1 MAGILGKRRF
11 HAFLSHAHVDKGRA
25 DELVEWLRDVSGAPV
40 WYDAVNLPPGAT
52 IAEALP
58 AAIEGSRSLILLLS
72 KESVTRGWVQL
83 EYGAAIN
90 HQTRHPAFRII
101 PVRLDDVNPP
111 GFLQNYS
118 NIVLDPEGLDS
129 TSAAGIL
136 KGLYQ
141 PATSIDPANGRNV
154 YVSRGWHLDDGTL
167 AEVVCVA
174 LEEAGLQLIGDAED
188 QLSWIEGRVA
198 GILEGCGAFAAVLP
212 YRAQSLHARLNEA
225 RPQSS
230 VVLVDCCFSG
240 AFVHGGL
247 RSRAARRPVDVE
259 GLVRDPP
266 PGKARAVL
274 TASTATQ
281 LSFEDDVSRAEAA
294 ARPSYFTEAV
304 IAALRTGAADRDR
317 DGRISV
323 DDLYSFVYDRVT
335 RAGHGQEP
343 QRAIYG
349 AGELVIAYA
358 GQHEPEPPLPP
369 EPPDSDLTL
378 VIEPDMPLA
387 PWPPL
392 PGDAAAPRRAQ
403 DHAAFH
409 TSPQQPPRP
418 PQPYVA
424 PPDPT
429 EPVSAPSRWQLRPLS
444 WSMLALG
451 LALVLLAGFALWGLL
466 RPRPATRVPTPA
478 VSPTMPRN
486 LEDGIAD
493 FGTSFVATGQEGPF
507 DLNTL
512 ARFFGRDAERYRSAL
527 KKSGLRR
534 GYARTLR
541 SSDGELMG
549 IVLMELGSPPAAQ
562 AVQQWFGVC
571 GDRPATD
578 FDVPA
583 IPGAIAR
590 ACVGDAGRAVQEVI
604 FTRGLLLYKV
614 KLDRIREPRLTGQ
627 IVELAGV
634 QAKKA
639 GH

>member
-1 MAGILGKRRF
+1 VTGSGTARGRR
-11 HAFLSHAHVDKGRA
+11 RA
-25 DELVEWLRDVSGAPV
+25 
-40 WYDAVNLPPGAT
+40 
-52 IAEALP
+52 
-58 AAIEGSRSLILLLS
+58 LLLACA
-72 KESVTRGWVQL
+72 
-83 EYGAAIN
+83 EYDDPTIPRLRSPERDAAE
-90 HQTRHPAFRII
+90 
-101 PVRLDDVNPP
+101 L
-111 GFLQNYS
+111 
-118 NIVLDPEGLDS
+118 
-129 TSAAGIL
+129 
-136 KGLYQ
+136 
-141 PATSIDPANGRNV
+141 
-154 YVSRGWHLDDGTL
+154 
-167 AEVVCVA
+167 
-174 LEEAGLQLIGDAED
+174 
-188 QLSWIEGRVA
+188 
-198 GILEGCGAFAAVLP
+198 AAVLSDETRGR
-212 YRAQSLHARLNEA
+212 YEVRTEVNSTVDEARVAIEQFLTDGRRDDLLLVYFSCHGILDARNELHLAFRNTRQNLLQATGLSREWVHARLNEA

-527 KKSGLRR
+527 KESGLRR

-541 SSDGELMG
+541 SSDGELLG

>member
-1 MAGILGKRRF
+1 MTGSGTARGRR
-11 HAFLSHAHVDKGRA
+11 RA
-25 DELVEWLRDVSGAPV
+25 
-40 WYDAVNLPPGAT
+40 
-52 IAEALP
+52 
-58 AAIEGSRSLILLLS
+58 LLLACA
-72 KESVTRGWVQL
+72 
-83 EYGAAIN
+83 EYDDPTIPRLRSPERDAAE
-90 HQTRHPAFRII
+90 
-101 PVRLDDVNPP
+101 L
-111 GFLQNYS
+111 
-118 NIVLDPEGLDS
+118 
-129 TSAAGIL
+129 
-136 KGLYQ
+136 
-141 PATSIDPANGRNV
+141 
-154 YVSRGWHLDDGTL
+154 
-167 AEVVCVA
+167 
-174 LEEAGLQLIGDAED
+174 
-188 QLSWIEGRVA
+188 
-198 GILEGCGAFAAVLP
+198 AAVLSDETRGRYEVRTEVNP
-212 YRAQSLHARLNEA
+212 TVDEARVAIEQFLTDGRRDDLLLVYFSCHGILDARNELHLAFRNTRQNLLQATGLSREWVHARLNEA

-266 PGKARAVL
+266 HGKARAVL

-429 EPVSAPSRWQLRPLS
+429 R
-444 WSMLALG
+444 G
-451 LALVLLAGFALWGLL
+451 
-466 RPRPATRVPTPA
+466 RV
-478 VSPTMPRN
+478 
-486 LEDGIAD
+486 G
-493 FGTSFVATGQEGPF
+493 
-507 DLNTL
+507 
-512 ARFFGRDAERYRSAL
+512 
-527 KKSGLRR
+527 
-534 GYARTLR
+534 
-541 SSDGELMG
+541 
-549 IVLMELGSPPAAQ
+549 
-562 AVQQWFGVC
+562 
-571 GDRPATD
+571 
-578 FDVPA
+578 
-583 IPGAIAR
+583 
-590 ACVGDAGRAVQEVI
+590 
-604 FTRGLLLYKV
+604 
-614 KLDRIREPRLTGQ
+614 
-627 IVELAGV
+627 
-634 QAKKA
+634 
-639 GH
+639 